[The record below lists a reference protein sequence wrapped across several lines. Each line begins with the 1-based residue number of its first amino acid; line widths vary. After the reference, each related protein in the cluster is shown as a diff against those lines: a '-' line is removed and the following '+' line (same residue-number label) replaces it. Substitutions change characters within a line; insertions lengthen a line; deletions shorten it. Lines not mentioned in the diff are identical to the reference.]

1 MEYRNEMENF
11 KEEIQAY
18 QGEIDHLKQLL
29 DAGHGDM
36 SHAHNHKLVETIQQ
50 LQVSYRLLTRI
61 NRIPLSKNFFT
72 YGSQ

>member
-29 DAGHGDM
+29 DAGHGDVN
-36 SHAHNHKLVETIQQ
+36 HGHNHKLVEQIQQ
-50 LQVSYRLLTRI
+50 LQVRA
-61 NRIPLSKNFFT
+61 
-72 YGSQ
+72 